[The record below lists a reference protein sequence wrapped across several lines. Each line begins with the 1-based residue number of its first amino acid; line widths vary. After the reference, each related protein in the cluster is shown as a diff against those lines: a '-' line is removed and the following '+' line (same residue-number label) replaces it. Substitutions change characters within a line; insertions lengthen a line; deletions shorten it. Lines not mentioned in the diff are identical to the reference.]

1 MGKEVMDKEWLI
13 GEGKTLRVNPYGLN
27 EKFLKFL
34 RNLDGTLSLVAKL
47 LGDIHPV
54 TCGYNF
60 EDKFWVFPHQGPRL
74 LEGEL
79 VPHNDNYRI
88 KKIHYDT
95 INKYY
100 VMELEEI

>member
-95 INKYY
+95 INECY

>member
-1 MGKEVMDKEWLI
+1 MDKEWLI
-13 GEGKTLRVNPYGLN
+13 GEGKTLKINPYGSN
-27 EKFLKFL
+27 AKFLKFL

-47 LGDIHPV
+47 LGEIHPV
-54 TCGYNF
+54 TCGYDF
-60 EDKFWVFPHQGPRL
+60 EDKFWVSPHQGPKL

-79 VPHNDNYRI
+79 VPHNNKYRI

-100 VMELEEI
+100 VMELEENIA

>member
-47 LGDIHPV
+47 SGDTHPI

-60 EDKFWVFPHQGPRL
+60 EDKFWVFPYQGPRL

-79 VPHNDNYRI
+79 VPNNDNYRI

>member
-1 MGKEVMDKEWLI
+1 MGEEVMDKEWLK
-13 GEGKTLRVNPYGLN
+13 GEGKTLRINPFGLN

-34 RNLDGTLSLVAKL
+34 RNLDGTLSLVVKL
-47 LGDIHPV
+47 FGNIHPV

-60 EDKFWVFPHQGPRL
+60 EDKFWVFPYRGPRL

-95 INKYY
+95 VNKYY

>member
-13 GEGKTLRVNPYGLN
+13 GEGKTLRINPYGLN

-34 RNLDGTLSLVAKL
+34 RNLDGTLSLVTKL

-95 INKYY
+95 INECY

>member
-13 GEGKTLRVNPYGLN
+13 GEGKTLRINPYGLN

-34 RNLDGTLSLVAKL
+34 RNLDGTLSLVVKL

-60 EDKFWVFPHQGPRL
+60 EDKFWVFPYQGPRL

-79 VPHNDNYRI
+79 VPHNNNYRI

-95 INKYY
+95 INECY

>member
-1 MGKEVMDKEWLI
+1 MGKEVMDKDWLI

-60 EDKFWVFPHQGPRL
+60 EDKFWVFPYQGPKL

-95 INKYY
+95 INECY

>member
-13 GEGKTLRVNPYGLN
+13 GEGKTLIVNPYGLD

-60 EDKFWVFPHQGPRL
+60 EDKFWVFPYRGPRL

-95 INKYY
+95 INEYY
-100 VMELEEI
+100 IMELEEL